1 MVILFTLWLI
11 LEWQFPIWLWVI
23 SGILFT
29 GSIVKTSK
37 GIRDLSKGNYKR
49 KKNTAIGSQSAIL
62 PVFLALALT
71 FGSLPSGNA
80 IIQDGQGW
88 IILFILIISGLLSGA
103 VLTTNINNKKKK
115 NISVKSDGEII
126 KEESSDDNSSEGKNL
141 IIRVEEGGKS
151 KSNFKISLKVAR
163 IFSKIIPKKAREKM
177 EQKGIDLDEVIQQIK
192 AGADV
197 GILAEVEDGDEH
209 ITISIE

>member
-11 LEWQFPIWLWVI
+11 LKWQFPIWLWVI

-71 FGSLPSGNA
+71 IP
-80 IIQDGQGW
+80 
-88 IILFILIISGLLSGA
+88 A
-103 VLTTNINNKKKK
+103 VT
-115 NISVKSDGEII
+115 VER
-126 KEESSDDNSSEGKNL
+126 NS
-141 IIRVEEGGKS
+141 
-151 KSNFKISLKVAR
+151 
-163 IFSKIIPKKAREKM
+163 
-177 EQKGIDLDEVIQQIK
+177 KGDPTANTHSPI
-192 AGADV
+192 
-197 GILAEVEDGDEH
+197 
-209 ITISIE
+209 